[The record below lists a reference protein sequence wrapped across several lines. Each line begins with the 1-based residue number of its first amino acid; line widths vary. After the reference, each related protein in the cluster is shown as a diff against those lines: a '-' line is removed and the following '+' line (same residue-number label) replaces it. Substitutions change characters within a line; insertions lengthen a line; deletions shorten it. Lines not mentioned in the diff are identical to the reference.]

1 MSWVAANCARSSAG
15 ISKSDVRGRGSA
27 APVDFGRTWSA
38 TPLNFAYL
46 EPDDVGDGRG
56 MGDIQLYTASPRKVY
71 LHPDVDG
78 PVTLELVRV
87 TGP

>member
-1 MSWVAANCARSSAG
+1 M
-15 ISKSDVRGRGSA
+15 
-27 APVDFGRTWSA
+27 
-38 TPLNFAYL
+38 NFVYL
-46 EPDDVGDGRG
+46 EPDDVGGGRD